1 LCKDER
7 SSNLSFSKFR
17 TKEEQLSFS
26 DKHSHVWIA
35 HSPVCTKIIDL
46 DFNLQFMSP
55 AGICA
60 LAISDVTQFY
70 GKPYPFDFYPQSFID
85 EMSKNLKQV
94 RDTGEVIEQE
104 SSVVDI
110 NGNELWF
117 HSTISPV
124 SEGDGKIDY
133 LMVVS
138 INTTAQHK
146 VRKELEQLNEQL
158 EAKVHER
165 TLELE
170 RVNARLHYQSETD
183 FLTKLS
189 NRYAF
194 NRHISEKI
202 ATAKR
207 NKGYLSLLII
217 DVDNFKDYNDRYG
230 HDVGDCVLQKVAKTI
245 DNAIL
250 RETDIVARYGGDEFV
265 ILLPQTDKNT
275 AFILAER
282 VRTNIELL
290 KVEYDT
296 TNLICNITV
305 SIGVASLRGSEL
317 TPADLLKKADK
328 ALYVAKQKG
337 RDNSQVF
344 SD

>member
-1 LCKDER
+1 MKGN
-7 SSNLSFSKFR
+7 SNLSSFKFR

-26 DKHSHVWIA
+26 EKQSHVWID
-35 HSPVCTKIIDL
+35 HSPVCTKIVDL
-46 DFNLQFMSP
+46 DFNLQFISP

-60 LAISDVTQFY
+60 LAITDVTQFY
-70 GKPYPFDFYPQSFID
+70 GKPYPFDFYPQSFRD
-85 EMSKNLKQV
+85 EMSKNLRKA
-94 RDTGEVIEQE
+94 RDTGKIVEQE
-104 SSVVDI
+104 APVVDTD
-110 NGNELWF
+110 GNEVWF

-124 SEGDGKIDY
+124 SEGDNKIDY

-146 VRKELEQLNEQL
+146 VRKELQLLNEQL
-158 EAKVHER
+158 EEKVNER

-170 RVNARLHYQSETD
+170 MANERLHYQSETD

-189 NRYAF
+189 NRFAF

-207 NKGYLSLLII
+207 NNDYLSLLIL
-217 DVDNFKDYNDRYG
+217 DVDNFKDYNDKYG
-230 HDVGDCVLQKVAKTI
+230 HDVGDFVLQKVAKTI

-265 ILLPQTDKNT
+265 ILLPQTDVNV
-275 AFILAER
+275 AFSLAER
-282 VRTNIELL
+282 VRSNIELL
-290 KVEYDT
+290 TVEYDT
-296 TNLICNITV
+296 IDSICDITV
-305 SIGVASLRGSEL
+305 SIGVASLKGPEL
-317 TPADLLKKADK
+317 DATDLLKRADK
-328 ALYVAKQKG
+328 ALYVAKQAG
-337 RDNSQVF
+337 RGNSKIF